1 MASIMDLKRMCK
13 NMICKDCTLSGS
25 DVANC
30 WVHGVPV
37 DYPDEDIDTI
47 VDKWVAEHPVKTYA
61 MDFFEK
67 FPDAQRKATT
77 GIPIPCISAIYSEF
91 YDKDC
96 PVGGCSECWNRRMKE
111 DE

>member
-1 MASIMDLKRMCK
+1 MASIKDLKRMCE
-13 NMICKDCTLSGS
+13 NMICKDCPLSGS

-30 WVHGVPV
+30 WVHSVPI

-67 FPDAQRKATT
+67 FPNAPRGRDGAPKTCWRHVYGDGKYCAYDACT
-77 GIPIPCISAIYSEF
+77 
-91 YDKDC
+91 
-96 PVGGCSECWNRRMKE
+96 ECWNREMKE
-111 DE
+111 DD

>member
-1 MASIMDLKRMCK
+1 MASIKDLKRMCEK
-13 NMICKDCTLSGS
+13 MICKDCPLSGS

-30 WVHGVPV
+30 WVHSVPI

-67 FPDAQRKATT
+67 FPNAPRDRDGAPKTCWKHVYGDGKYCSSDACT
-77 GIPIPCISAIYSEF
+77 
-91 YDKDC
+91 
-96 PVGGCSECWNRRMKE
+96 ECWNREMKE
-111 DE
+111 DD